1 MSEICCHP
9 PRVERSHSR
18 AYRRVLWIALGVNL
32 AMFIVEMIAGFSAR
46 SVSLQ
51 ADSLDFLGDTANY
64 GIGLFVAGMAL
75 RIRAMAALGK
85 GVTMGLFGI
94 WVLGSSVWK
103 VFAGPPPEPV
113 TMGVVGFTALAA
125 NALCFGLLSTYRSG
139 DSNMRSVWLC
149 SRNDLIGNCAVVA
162 AAIGVAGTAAV
173 WPDVLVAA
181 IMAVL
186 ALQGAATI
194 VKQALAEL
202 AGAKA

>member
-9 PRVERSHSR
+9 PLVERNSSR
-18 AYRRVLWIALGVNL
+18 EYRRVLWIVLGVNL
-32 AMFIVEMIAGFSAR
+32 LMFMVEMIAGFSAR

-64 GIGLFVAGMAL
+64 GISLFVAGMAL
-75 RIRAMAALGK
+75 RRRAMAALGK
-85 GVTMGLFGI
+85 GLTMGLFGI
-94 WVLGSSVWK
+94 WVLASSVWK
-103 VFAGPPPEPV
+103 VFGGAPPEPV

-125 NALCFGLLSTYRSG
+125 NALCFALLSAYRSG

-162 AAIGVAGTAAV
+162 AAIGVAGTGAV

-181 IMAVL
+181 LMAGL
-186 ALQGAATI
+186 ALHGTVVI
-194 VKQALAEL
+194 VTQARAEL
-202 AGAKA
+202 AGVTA

>member
-1 MSEICCHP
+1 
-9 PRVERSHSR
+9 
-18 AYRRVLWIALGVNL
+18 
-32 AMFIVEMIAGFSAR
+32 MFIVEMIAGFSAR

-75 RIRAMAALGK
+75 RIRATAALGK